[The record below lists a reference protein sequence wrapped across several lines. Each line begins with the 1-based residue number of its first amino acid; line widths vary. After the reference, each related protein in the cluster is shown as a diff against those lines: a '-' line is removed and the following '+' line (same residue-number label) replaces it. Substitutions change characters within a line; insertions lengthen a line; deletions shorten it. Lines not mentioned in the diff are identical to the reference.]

1 MAWVT
6 WRQHRMAHAG
16 AVILLVACAVPL
28 CISGLRLQSAH
39 DALIRAGC
47 LRPSTN
53 PGMESR
59 CGALWNHYNVGYVFT
74 SNINTVAVA
83 LAVLPVLVGVF
94 VGAPL
99 LAREFEAGTAQ
110 FAWTQAVSRGRWMAA
125 KLGWIGAVLAALSVA
140 FGLLVNWWLLLAD
153 GADFMS
159 RWQQEQFGLTAIT
172 FTGWMLLMFAAG
184 VLAGALIG
192 RTVTA
197 MAATAATGA
206 ILLWLNMGKLTGML
220 TSVSPLHARTTL
232 VPGGLPGVF
241 YAGSGSGA
249 IGGSTL
255 ATPRG
260 SWVLSSWL
268 TAPGGRTVSW
278 NTTSFWSLKPSRQLA
293 WVTSHHLTAWIT
305 YQSAGRFWL
314 FQGIEGGA
322 AVLIALLL
330 AAGTVW
336 LVRHRMA

>member
-6 WRQHRMAHAG
+6 WRQDRMALTGTA
-16 AVILLVACAVPL
+16 ILFTACAVPL

-39 DALIRAGC
+39 DALVRAGC

-53 PGMESR
+53 PGMVSR
-59 CGALWNHYNVGYVFT
+59 CGALWNHYSVGYVFT
-74 SNINTVAVA
+74 SNINTVAIA

-99 LAREFEAGTAQ
+99 LAREFEAGTGK
-110 FAWTQAVSRGRWMAA
+110 FAWTQGVSRGRWLAG
-125 KLGWIGAVLAALSVA
+125 KLGWIGAGLAVLSVA

-153 GADFMS
+153 DADFMS
-159 RWQQEQFGLTAIT
+159 RWQKEQFGLTAIT

-206 ILLWLNMGKLTGML
+206 ILLWLNIGKFTGML
-220 TSVSPLHARTTL
+220 TSVSPLHTRSTL
-232 VPGGLPGVF
+232 VSSALPGVLNLG
-241 YAGSGSGA
+241 AGGA
-249 IGGSTL
+249 IGSN
-255 ATPRG
+255 TPVAPGG
-260 SWVLSSWL
+260 SWVLNSWL
-268 TAPGGRTVSW
+268 TAPGGRSVSW
-278 NTTSFWSLKPSRQLA
+278 NTTSFWNLKPSRQLA
-293 WVTSHHLTAWIT
+293 WVTSHHLTVWVT

-314 FQGIEGGA
+314 FQSVEGGA
-322 AVLIALLL
+322 AVLLVLLL
-330 AAGTVW
+330 AAATVW
-336 LVRHRMA
+336 LVRHRAA